1 VAWQLPVEI
10 GGIMMRNKRKY
21 TNRSNNDTL
30 GMQEPLVSGNDGTVH
45 DQNNVDTLNLTE
57 LAPEVDKDEVLT
69 TDGAE
74 TQTHM
79 W

>member
-1 VAWQLPVEI
+1 MAWQLPVEI
-10 GGIMMRNKRKY
+10 GGIMMGNKRKY